1 MAVRPLLSAPTM
13 RSHIPTAIT
22 IRAVAA
28 AIAASSVDAIH
39 PLMVRTRPRGRPRS
53 SNTIDCTSVQ
63 ADESHNS
70 WFLTRCV
77 LNSAPCI
84 VVLGTLHFC
93 LGNASSN
100 DVSYKLS

>member
-1 MAVRPLLSAPTM
+1 M
-13 RSHIPTAIT
+13 RSHILMAIT

-28 AIAASSVDAIH
+28 AIAVSSVDAIH
-39 PLMVRTRPRGRPRS
+39 SLMVRIRPCGRLQS
-53 SNTIDCTSVQ
+53 LDTIDCTSFQ
-63 ADESHNS
+63 ARESHNS
-70 WFLTRCV
+70 RFLTYCV

-100 DVSYKLS
+100 DASYTELT